1 MAQLISS
8 RPLSWRF
15 LVTIDGMGVGE
26 FTECNGLT
34 VEREF
39 EPLNEGGRNDSVHYL
54 PKGIK
59 FSNITLKR
67 GIISLALWDW
77 LLKNVSAGKVEP
89 ELKNIIIELA
99 NESGKAMYRWN
110 VSRAFPIKWEG
121 PGLNVDSEELS
132 MESIEL
138 VHSGFN
144 MEEVR

>member
-39 EPLNEGGRNDSVHYL
+39 EPLVEGGRNDSVHQL
-54 PKGIK
+54 PKGVK
-59 FSNITLKR
+59 FTNITLKR
-67 GIISLALWDW
+67 GIINLALWDW

-89 ELKNIIIELA
+89 EFKNVTIELA
-99 NESGKAMYRWN
+99 NESGKAMYRWS
-110 VSRAFPIKWEG
+110 VVRALPAKWTG
-121 PGLNVDSEELS
+121 PDLNVETDELS
-132 MESIEL
+132 MESIEF
-138 VHSGFN
+138 VHGGFS
-144 MEEVR
+144 MEEVK